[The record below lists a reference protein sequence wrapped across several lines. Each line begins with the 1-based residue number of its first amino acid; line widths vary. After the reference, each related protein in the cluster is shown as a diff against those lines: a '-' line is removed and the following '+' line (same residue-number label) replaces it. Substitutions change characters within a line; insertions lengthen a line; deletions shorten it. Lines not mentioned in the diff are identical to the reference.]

1 MLRVLVLA
9 EAREIEG
16 LTVDQEA
23 PLWARLDCSDAC
35 SSSSTCTQQQR
46 SESGHCSAQTKRIRV
61 HTDTDRQAENV
72 KALLRTVFHA
82 VHIGYVAAVLR
93 EHLNNDRIK
102 IPRSVAHV
110 PRPP

>member
-1 MLRVLVLA
+1 MIRKPLSGLA
-9 EAREIEG
+9 S
-16 LTVDQEA
+16 TVRMPA
-23 PLWARLDCSDAC
+23 AAA
-35 SSSSTCTQQQR
+35 
-46 SESGHCSAQTKRIRV
+46 HV
-61 HTDTDRQAENV
+61 HTAAAVREWTLQCTDKENKSAHRQTDRQAENAS
-72 KALLRTVFHA
+72 ALLRTVFHA

>member
-1 MLRVLVLA
+1 MIRKPLSGLASTVRMPAAAAARAHSSRV
-9 EAREIEG
+9 RE
-16 LTVDQEA
+16 
-23 PLWARLDCSDAC
+23 WAL
-35 SSSSTCTQQQR
+35 Q
-46 SESGHCSAQTKRIRV
+46 SAQTKRIRV

-93 EHLNNDRIK
+93 EHLNNDRVE
-102 IPRSVAHV
+102 IPWRVAHV